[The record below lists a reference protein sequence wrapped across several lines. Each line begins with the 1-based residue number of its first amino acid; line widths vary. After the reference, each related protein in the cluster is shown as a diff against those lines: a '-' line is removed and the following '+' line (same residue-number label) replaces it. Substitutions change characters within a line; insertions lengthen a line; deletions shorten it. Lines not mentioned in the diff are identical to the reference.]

1 MLFSGT
7 IRGTTGGSMDKFVK
21 LLALAGSDNDAEA
34 LAALRAASRLLK
46 ELKMDWND
54 MARMLSKTVD
64 QINKKRDAEKRSEQR
79 ARFQGHPAGKDR
91 HIPALCARAKEGP
104 EVGRRDESLAVANK
118 SRQGARRHGCGDQG
132 KARPV
137 GQTKGTALHW
147 SRRGAEFDR
156 V

>member
-79 ARFQGHPAGKDR
+79 ARFKATPQGKIATYRRYVREQKK
-91 HIPALCARAKEGP
+91 ALKLG
-104 EVGRRDESLAVANK
+104 DEMKVWLWQIRV
-118 SRQGARRHGCGDQG
+118 RQGARRHGCGDQG